1 MDEKRLIQFVVT
13 LTPRQREVLQALCV
27 GLQNDE
33 IAERLFL
40 SPKTVAEHIT
50 EIRSRAEQSF
60 YSVEPLISRR
70 TVLSRVFNPIFT
82 RYPELVPAP

>member
-1 MDEKRLIQFVVT
+1 MDEQHLLRFLIS
-13 LTPRQREVLQALCV
+13 LTPRQREVLQALCE

-40 SPKTVAEHIT
+40 SPKTVADYIT
-50 EIRSRAEQSF
+50 EIRAKAEQTF

-70 TVLSRVFNPIFT
+70 TVLSRVFNPIFA
-82 RYPELVPAP
+82 RHPELLPLP